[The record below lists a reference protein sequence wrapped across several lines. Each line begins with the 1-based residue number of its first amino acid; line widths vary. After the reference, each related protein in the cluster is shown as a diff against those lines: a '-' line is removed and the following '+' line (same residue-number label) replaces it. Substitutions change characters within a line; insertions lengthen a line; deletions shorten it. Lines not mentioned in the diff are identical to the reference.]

1 MQAFVTHSVV
11 NQVPTLEDY
20 SLYETDLALQE
31 GVRREGAQLWSAE
44 LHEHGVWL
52 GRAQTLALGVEANPN
67 PPRLIA
73 YDRYG
78 HRVDQIAFHSTWH
91 QLMSGI
97 LAHGLHSKAWAVRPA
112 SRAHVAR
119 AAAYLMQ
126 GQVEAGTL

>member
-31 GVRREGAQLWSAE
+31 GVRREGAQLLSAE
-44 LHEHGVWL
+44 LQEHGVWL
-52 GRAQTLALGVEANPN
+52 DRAQTLALWVKTNRD

-78 HRVDQIAFHSTWH
+78 HRVDQIALHFAWH
-91 QLMSGI
+91 QLM
-97 LAHGLHSKAWAVRPA
+97 
-112 SRAHVAR
+112 
-119 AAAYLMQ
+119 
-126 GQVEAGTL
+126 